1 MLVLVRPGLC
11 RPGPMQSQT
20 QPKYSQWHQ
29 KRTWELIPQLV
40 LNHLYSRAVERLH
53 LNAGL
58 GLAWAGHVIAR
69 DCWLLPEICSI
80 ATEENFGI
88 LLPIGSGKVCK

>member
-1 MLVLVRPGLC
+1 MLVLGRPGHH
-11 RPGPMQSQT
+11 RPELLTHESGLQCSL
-20 QPKYSQWHQ
+20 WHQ
-29 KRTWELIPQLV
+29 KRTWELIPQLG
-40 LNHLYSRAVERLH
+40 LNQLYSRADERHH

-58 GLAWAGHVIAR
+58 GLDWAGHVIAR

>member
-1 MLVLVRPGLC
+1 MLVLGRPGPCRPGL
-11 RPGPMQSQT
+11 MQSQSL
-20 QPKYSQWHQ
+20 PKYSLLHQ
-29 KRTWELIPQLV
+29 KRTWELIPQLG
-40 LNHLYSRAVERLH
+40 LNHSHSTADERLH

-58 GLAWAGHVIAR
+58 GLDWAGHVIAR

-88 LLPIGSGKVCK
+88 LLPIGSGKV